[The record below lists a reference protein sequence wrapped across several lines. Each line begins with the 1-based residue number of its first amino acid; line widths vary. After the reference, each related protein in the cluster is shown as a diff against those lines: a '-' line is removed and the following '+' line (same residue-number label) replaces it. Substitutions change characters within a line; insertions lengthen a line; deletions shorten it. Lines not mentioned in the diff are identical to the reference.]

1 LKLQWV
7 VRDHARGSGSGE
19 AAVAAAETPAR
30 VATVDEAA
38 VETTGTGK
46 ETCIETERGNGE
58 TIAAEEVE

>member
-1 LKLQWV
+1 M
-7 VRDHARGSGSGE
+7 
-19 AAVAAAETPAR
+19 AAAETPAR